1 MKKYLMVD
9 YYKVDKVLD
18 KIKEIKLY
26 IEPWLHVKNHIK
38 VMSQYWEKRWTD
50 RWTGKAEFIQTLG
63 RAGDP
68 IKN

>member
-38 VMSQYWEKRWTD
+38 VMSQYWEKRWT
-50 RWTGKAEFIQTLG
+50 GKAEFIQTLG